1 VKIFK
6 FILISLIFLSF
17 NLETKEYDAK
27 FGLITKLMKFVNFST
42 PPESNRIDTFG
53 DAVFKDQIE
62 LKIKEGEKINGS
74 IISGTVLKEVSEI
87 KNSMIVFVPKKHSS
101 ELKEIIKYVSDKN
114 IIVICEQKSGAQ
126 MGAIFNIL
134 IENNKL
140 VFEVNKT
147 EANKKGI
154 SINSRILQ
162 LAKKVF

>member
-1 VKIFK
+1 M
-6 FILISLIFLSF
+6 SLIFLSF

-27 FGLITKLMKFVNFST
+27 FGLITKLVKFVSFST
-42 PPESNRIDTFG
+42 PPASNSIDAYG
-53 DAVFKDQIE
+53 DAVFKEQID

-74 IISGTVLKEVSEI
+74 IISGTVLKDISEI
-87 KNSMIVFVPKKHSS
+87 KNSMIIFVPKKHSS
-101 ELKEIIKYVSDKN
+101 ELKEIIKSVSDKN
-114 IIVICEQKSGAQ
+114 IIVISEQKSGAQ

-134 IENNKL
+134 LENNKL

-154 SINSRILQ
+154 SINSRLLQ